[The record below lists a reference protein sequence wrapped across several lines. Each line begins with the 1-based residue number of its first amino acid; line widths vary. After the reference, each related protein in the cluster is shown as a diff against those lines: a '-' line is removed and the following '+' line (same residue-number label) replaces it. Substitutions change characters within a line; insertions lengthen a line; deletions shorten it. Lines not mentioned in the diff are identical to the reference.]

1 MFCLKFFYH
10 MYGNS
15 MGTLNVFS
23 GDKKIFTK
31 SGDQGDTWKEVESSF
46 TSSGQVNY
54 TSMTLFKN

>member
-1 MFCLKFFYH
+1 

-31 SGDQGDTWKEVESSF
+31 SGDQGDIWKEVESSF